1 MNAKELVNTFYQPL
15 GFLNCQVS
23 SGKMWDYAKAR
34 AIEWCD
40 AFIKEFE
47 QLHKPEYTTFIT
59 QYAKFKEG
67 TTDIEVEAETCD
79 GYEKLSLFKELKA
92 EIEKL

>member
-1 MNAKELVNTFYQPL
+1 
-15 GFLNCQVS
+15 
-23 SGKMWDYAKAR
+23 MWDYAKAR
-34 AIEWCD
+34 ALEWCD

-59 QYAKFKEG
+59 KPTEYIDG
-67 TTDIEVEAETCD
+67 GVSSEAETCD
-79 GYEKLSLFKELKA
+79 GYEKLSFFEELKA

>member
-15 GFLNCQVS
+15 GHLRCQVPS
-23 SGKMWDYAKAR
+23 DTMWEYAKEMAKK
-34 AIEWCD
+34 WCD

-59 QYAKFKEG
+59 KPTEYFDGVMSQ
-67 TTDIEVEAETCD
+67 EAETCD
-79 GYEKLSLFKELKA
+79 GYEKLSFFEELKA